1 MIKLRRLL
9 FLLLVLLMLGKV
21 GIVRRTWTAFALWTI
36 VVDKKSVF
44 CMEDMEE
51 IKMSK
56 EVEGGA
62 DSNLNSDK

>member
-1 MIKLRRLL
+1 M
-9 FLLLVLLMLGKV
+9 
-21 GIVRRTWTAFALWTI
+21 
-36 VVDKKSVF
+36 VDKKSVF

>member
-1 MIKLRRLL
+1 M
-9 FLLLVLLMLGKV
+9 
-21 GIVRRTWTAFALWTI
+21 
-36 VVDKKSVF
+36 VDKKSVF

-56 EVEGGA
+56 VEGGA